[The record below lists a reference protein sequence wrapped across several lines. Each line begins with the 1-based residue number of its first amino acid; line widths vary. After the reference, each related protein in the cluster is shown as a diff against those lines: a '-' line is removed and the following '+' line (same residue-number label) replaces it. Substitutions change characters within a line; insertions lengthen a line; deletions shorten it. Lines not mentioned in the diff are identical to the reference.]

1 VVWRASVDTRELRR
15 AIDRVPGALFRELK
29 FAFQGILID
38 FKREHGKRFLRGPPG
53 VHRRTGTLQRSFLFR
68 VEGSRVEDL
77 VGIYFTNLVY
87 AGVHEGKDGKPTVI
101 RARNR
106 KFLTI
111 PLPDAK
117 TASGVTRGPA
127 RSFPDTFLRRSKSG
141 NLVIFQKRGKGPP
154 AALFL
159 LKREVSIPPRLNLLA
174 FWNDRQ
180 RLHVARIDAAVRK
193 ALDSAT
199 R

>member
-1 VVWRASVDTRELRR
+1 VVWRASVDTRSLRR
-15 AIDRVPGALFRELK
+15 AIERVPGALFRELK
-29 FAFQGILID
+29 VEFRGILID
-38 FKREHGKRFLRGPPG
+38 FQREHGKRFLKGRPG
-53 VHRRTGTLQRSFLFR
+53 LKRITGTLARSFLFR
-68 VEGSRVEDL
+68 VEGTRVEDL

-87 AGVHEGKDGKPTVI
+87 AKVHEGKDGKPTVI

-117 TASGVTRGPA
+117 TAGGDVRGPA
-127 RSFPDTFLRRSKSG
+127 RSFPNTYLGRSKGG
-141 NLVIFQKRGKGPP
+141 NLVIYQKRGKGPP

-180 RLHVARIDAAVRK
+180 RLHVARIDAAVRR